1 MVEARGG
8 RSADSGSWKR
18 GVAVLAM
25 MLVGIAAAAQ
35 RPGGFQVLGPGGGG
49 AMFHPTISPVDPKT
63 VLVAC
68 DMSGSYITHD
78 GGETWKM
85 FNLRGAVRSF
95 AFDPVDPAV
104 MYAVGIGLWRSQDKG
119 ATWQLLVPHADKVKG
134 VAGND
139 DEGGEQILTTDV
151 MGEKDG
157 SLGRISA
164 FAVDPTDGKRLYAA
178 VGWRLWHSK
187 DGGEHWSLDGSLPGG
202 VTKMVVAPKATGDPD
217 LWMAGARGFWVSHG
231 GLPQPI
237 DAVPGTDPLKEENIE
252 ARGDR
257 VELIAVAARG
267 QFFHAVVDASQKK
280 PVVQWVE
287 MKLPGEGGRVTTYA
301 SGHDGKTMYVSF
313 ARLQLSGKT
322 WLGVAKSTD
331 AGANWEIIWQ
341 DYGKGAANATDS
353 WLAEAFSPDW
363 GEEPLGLAV
372 SDKDHE
378 LIYATDLGRTMKS
391 TDGGAHWMQVYSHRK
406 PNGGFVSNGLDVT
419 ESYGVHFDPFDPKR
433 IFITCTDIGLWRS
446 EDGGESWISSHE
458 GAPPRWRSNAY
469 WMVFDPAVRGRVW
482 AAMSPTHDLPRV
494 RMWRHTGVL
503 TYRGGVVE
511 SMDGGVHWAAVGTG
525 MPETAV
531 THLVLDPRSPPE
543 KRTLYAASMG
553 RGVYKS
559 SDSGKT
565 WELKNNGITQTNPL
579 AWRLALASDG
589 TLYLIVERMSWDGSI
604 GNEKD
609 GALYRSRDGAETW
622 ERVGLPSGVNGPN
635 GMVVDPRDPKHIYLA
650 AWPRP
655 TGVRGEGGGI
665 YGTKDGGATWALLF
679 NGDQHIYSVT
689 YNRENPSELYAAGF
703 NSSAWHSTDAGAH
716 WRRIPGYNFRAGHRV
731 IADPAH
737 PGMVYITTFG
747 GGVWHGPV
755 DGKPGVEDIASKE
768 IAP

>member
-8 RSADSGSWKR
+8 KSAGSGCWKR

-25 MLVGIAAAAQ
+25 MLVAVGVAGQ

-78 GGETWKM
+78 GGETWRM
-85 FNLRGAVRSF
+85 FNLRGAVRQF

-104 MYAVGIGLWRSQDKG
+104 MYAVGTGLWRSQDRG
-119 ATWQLLVPHADKVKG
+119 TTWQLLIPRADKVKG

-139 DEGGEQILTTDV
+139 DEAGEQILATDV
-151 MGEKDG
+151 MAEKDG
-157 SLGRISA
+157 SMGRIYA
-164 FAVDPTDGKRLYAA
+164 FAIDPADGKRMYAA
-178 VGWRLWHSK
+178 VGWRLWHTK
-187 DGGEHWSLDGSLPGG
+187 DGGEHWSFDGSLPGG
-202 VTKMVVAPKATGDPD
+202 VTKMVLAPKANGDLD
-217 LWMAGARGFWVSHG
+217 VWMAGAKGFWVSHG
-231 GLPQPI
+231 GLPQPV
-237 DAVPGTDPLKEENIE
+237 DAVPTTEPLKEENVE

-267 QFFHAVVDASQKK
+267 KFFHAVVDSSEKK

-287 MKLPGEGGRVTTYA
+287 LKLPGEGGRVTTYA

-313 ARLQLSGKT
+313 SRLQLSGKT

-341 DYGKGAANATDS
+341 DYGKGATNATDS

-378 LIYATDLGRTMKS
+378 LLYATDLGRTMKS
-391 TDGGAHWMQVYSHRK
+391 TDGGAHWTQVYSHRK

-458 GAPPRWRSNAY
+458 GSPWRSNAY
-469 WMVFDPAVRGRVW
+469 WMVFDPTVRGRVW
-482 AAMSPTHDLPRV
+482 AAMSTTHDLPRV

-525 MPETAV
+525 MPETAI
-531 THLVLDPRSPPE
+531 THLVLDPRSPPD

-565 WELKNNGITQTNPL
+565 WELKNKGITQINPL

-589 TLYLIVERMSWDGSI
+589 TLYLIVERMS
-604 GNEKD
+604 
-609 GALYRSRDGAETW
+609 
-622 ERVGLPSGVNGPN
+622 
-635 GMVVDPRDPKHIYLA
+635 
-650 AWPRP
+650 
-655 TGVRGEGGGI
+655 
-665 YGTKDGGATWALLF
+665 
-679 NGDQHIYSVT
+679 
-689 YNRENPSELYAAGF
+689 
-703 NSSAWHSTDAGAH
+703 
-716 WRRIPGYNFRAGHRV
+716 
-731 IADPAH
+731 
-737 PGMVYITTFG
+737 
-747 GGVWHGPV
+747 
-755 DGKPGVEDIASKE
+755 
-768 IAP
+768 